1 MPRQVSPS
9 EGKILAEKEKML
21 FFETSAKNASGV
33 NIMMYSCISQL
44 PFFDQVE
51 VDKET
56 LIQELSNNN
65 NNKNTEGG
73 IFEIDIDK
81 NAKNNNNMEQNQTNI
96 VLKTKNNEE
105 KKKKSCGC

>member
-1 MPRQVSPS
+1 MPRQVSPN

-44 PFFDQVE
+44 PFFDQFE
-51 VDKET
+51 IDKET
-56 LIQELSNNN
+56 LIQELSNN

-81 NAKNNNNMEQNQTNI
+81 NAKNNNNMQQNQTNI
-96 VLKTKNNEE
+96 VLKTKTKNNEE
-105 KKKKSCGC
+105 KKKSCGC